1 MQLIEAILAMS
12 SMPIPSFVTR
22 TVIRVGSRMHTCI
35 LDEMNKETTEKQM
48 TPFVITN
55 NKNATCRGQSCDVV
69 DGHPLM
75 RI

>member
-1 MQLIEAILAMS
+1 MQLTEASLVMS
-12 SMPIPSFVTR
+12 SMLILSCVSIRWGGRMR
-22 TVIRVGSRMHTCI
+22 TYI
-35 LDEMNKETTEKQM
+35 LNEINKKTTEEQM

-55 NKNATCRGQSCDVV
+55 NRNATCRGQSCNVV